1 MGNQCGGCKSRRRA
15 VNVFDPEDLNSEL
28 NFIER
33 PLQRK
38 EKVNSDDEGSSSSG
52 ESGSENG
59 ESNKKKMMKKT
70 GFVNNKTLSLR
81 NSAPSGLTSLSPR
94 STSLKLKL
102 KEEGKAEHYHRLPV
116 FLASLQDCLLLEE
129 NEVRAAKIN
138 LRERKKGVFE
148 ATRHAEV
155 QGDIKGSQDL
165 EEACFDDVLGSLYDK
180 LRINAKIFQDSID
193 YYSKDEEQE
202 EQLGSIVK
210 LTQDSMQVLKR
221 EFFSMEEEK
230 AEIELTRE
238 QALQVVKTKL
248 DITLKLLMEF
258 REVEQD
264 LKLEIF
270 GDASGEEEEDVI
282 QGK

>member
-1 MGNQCGGCKSRRRA
+1 
-15 VNVFDPEDLNSEL
+15 
-28 NFIER
+28 
-33 PLQRK
+33 
-38 EKVNSDDEGSSSSG
+38 
-52 ESGSENG
+52 
-59 ESNKKKMMKKT
+59 
-70 GFVNNKTLSLR
+70 
-81 NSAPSGLTSLSPR
+81 
-94 STSLKLKL
+94 
-102 KEEGKAEHYHRLPV
+102 
-116 FLASLQDCLLLEE
+116 
-129 NEVRAAKIN
+129 
-138 LRERKKGVFE
+138 
-148 ATRHAEV
+148 
-155 QGDIKGSQDL
+155 
-165 EEACFDDVLGSLYDK
+165 
-180 LRINAKIFQDSID
+180 
-193 YYSKDEEQE
+193 
-202 EQLGSIVK
+202 VK